1 MDSNLFYSTFSTN
14 IYMYS
19 FLSGVV
25 EVPAYLGMWP
35 AITYL
40 GRRVTLTVLLLF
52 SGLCVSVVTMF
63 IILQYE
69 GWSFKNI

>member
-1 MDSNLFYSTFSTN
+1 
-14 IYMYS
+14 MYS